1 MAARSGHLRESSHD
15 FNQRGSRLTRTAAK
29 TGPGAMVLVAIEQDF
44 PEGAR
49 ITTDDLAYRI
59 LPVGFRAY
67 VWLIGRFKDCLI
79 RKSEEKVPVSVP
91 GFRNL
96 ESLTKALCL

>member
-1 MAARSGHLRESSHD
+1 M
-15 FNQRGSRLTRTAAK
+15 TRKAAK
-29 TGPGAMVLVAIEQDF
+29 TGPGAMVLVAIEQYF

-79 RKSEEKVPVSVP
+79 RKSEEKVPGLWGGIMARKRYIGRRPNVVIAWIGTRGTS
-91 GFRNL
+91 
-96 ESLTKALCL
+96 